1 MIDRL
6 IAMNASDL
14 VMIALGIAFVY
25 VAGVA
30 TGWHLARRVIAH
42 AVTTLTETIN
52 DRMVTLN
59 GRLDQTERSVEE
71 RLTRIE
77 ALVKSK
83 Q

>member
-1 MIDRL
+1 MFDRL
-6 IAMNASDL
+6 IALNASDL

-30 TGWHLARRVIAH
+30 TRWHLARRVIAH
-42 AVTTLTETIN
+42 AVTNLTATIN
-52 DRMVTLN
+52 DRMETLN

-77 ALVKSK
+77 ARVKSK

>member
-6 IAMNASDL
+6 FAMNTSDL
-14 VMIALGIAFVY
+14 VTIALVIAFVY
-25 VAGVA
+25 VAGIA

-42 AVTTLTETIN
+42 AVKDLTATMN
-52 DRMVTLN
+52 DRMVALN
-59 GRLDQTERSVEE
+59 GRFDQTDRSVEE